1 MKTGLEGKS
10 EAELDRLAEM
20 AERSVTAFWV
30 SARHDVTWAMWLD
43 AAQGLRALIS
53 CEYIRRRLEAPR

>member
-1 MKTGLEGKS
+1 MKTGLEDKS
-10 EAELDRLAEM
+10 EAELARLTKM

-30 SARHDVTWAMWLD
+30 AARHDVSWSQWLD

-53 CEYIRRRLEAPR
+53 VEDYRRRVEASR